1 MEVVVRSR
9 NIEVTAA
16 LKAHVEKK
24 VRKLD
29 KFLSDAGKAQVRLEI
44 EHGRHTAEVTIPVAG
59 WILRGEEKGDD
70 MYASVDQVVQKLERQ
85 AKRWKGRLL
94 HDRTGGAVAAAAEQP
109 VEDAPSLLVRRKAFP
124 AKPMT
129 PDEAIL
135 QMDLVGHD
143 FFAFRNAETEVI
155 NVVYRR
161 RDGNYGLLEPDA

>member
-29 KFLSDAGKAQVRLEI
+29 KYLTGAGKAQVRLEI

-59 WILRGEEKGDD
+59 LILRGEENGDD
-70 MYASVDQVVQKLERQ
+70 MYASVDEVVQKIERQ
-85 AKRWKGRLL
+85 AKRWKGRLQ
-94 HDRTGGAVAAAAEQP
+94 RGRVGASEAEVAEQP
-109 VEDAPSLLVRRKAFP
+109 AEDASGILVRRKAFP

-143 FFAFRNAETEVI
+143 FFAFRNADTETI

-161 RDGNYGLLEPDA
+161 KDGNYGLLEPEG

>member
-1 MEVVVRSR
+1 MDVVVRSR

-29 KFLSDAGKAQVRLEI
+29 KFLTGAGPAQVRLEV
-44 EHGRHTAEVTIPVAG
+44 EHGSHIAEVTIPVAG
-59 WILRGEEKGDD
+59 LLLRGEEQGSD

-85 AKRWKGRLL
+85 AKRWKERLQRGRP
-94 HDRTGGAVAAAAEQP
+94 GAAEVAASEVQP
-109 VEDAPSLLVRRKAFP
+109 DEEAGLLVRRKAFP

-129 PDEAIL
+129 ADEAIL

-143 FFAFRNAETEVI
+143 FFAFRNAETEAI

-161 RDGNYGLLEPDA
+161 KDGNYGLLEPEG

>member
-1 MEVVVRSR
+1 MDVVVRSR

-16 LKAHVEKK
+16 LKSHVEKK
-24 VRKLD
+24 VRKLE
-29 KFLSDAGKAQVRLEI
+29 KFLSGAGKANVRLEI

-59 WILRGEEKGDD
+59 LILRGEEKGDD
-70 MYASVDQVVQKLERQ
+70 MYASVDLVVQKLERQ

-94 HDRTGGAVAAAAEQP
+94 RGRTGAVEGAPGERA
-109 VEDAPSLLVRRKAFP
+109 DDDLTGLLVRRKAFP

-129 PDEAIL
+129 PEEAIL

-143 FFAFRNAETEVI
+143 FFAFRNAETETI

-161 RDGNYGLLEPDA
+161 SDGNYGLLEPEG